1 MTDEN
6 NDLGEATQRVLLAWA
21 TADSDGL
28 LPAPQREIADKGPD
42 SKENID
48 HHTRKHL
55 RPKGFI
61 HKVGEIE
68 EEDSNFGPTHIFD
81 LTEAGREKADDLL
94 TVNLQDDAVQAR
106 LENLEGQNEKL
117 RQRVE
122 KLEKQQD
129 ESAQDISRIKE
140 KTNEEIL
147 PTLKKLANHIQGS

>member
-1 MTDEN
+1 MTGENDE
-6 NDLGEATQRVLLAWA
+6 LGEATQRVLLTWA

-28 LPAPQREIADKGPD
+28 LPAPQREIAEKGPD

-55 RPKGFI
+55 RPKGLVE
-61 HKVGEIE
+61 KVGEIE

-81 LTEAGREKADDLL
+81 LTDDGREKADDLL
-94 TVNLQDDAVQAR
+94 TISIQDDAVQAR
-106 LENLEGQNEKL
+106 LENLEGQAEKL

-122 KLEKQQD
+122 KLEKRQD
-129 ESAQDISRIKE
+129 KTNSEIDRITK

-147 PTLKKLANHIQGS
+147 PTLKKLAAQIQG